1 MIRRPPRSTL
11 FPYTTL
17 FRSQTD
23 DLRTLLGLITA
34 HEQWRGQCLNLV
46 ASENI
51 HSPSVAQLLASD
63 LSGRY
68 GDYHGRDL
76 RRRKYQ
82 GTRYIIEI
90 EELADR
96 LARSLFGA
104 RYAELRPVSG
114 HLAAA
119 AVTLALARPGDT
131 VLEVDRNGGGH
142 RTAAKLSASTQF
154 PLVVRPLPFDPHE
167 HTVDAERTVALMREL
182 RPRLVILG
190 SSTFLFPHPVKAV
203 ADTARDLGN
212 TVVMYDGAHVLG
224 LIAAGRFQAP
234 LVEGAH
240 LLVSS
245 THKVLPGPQGGLILS
260 DDEALI
266 TRVSEAVHPGLVA
279 NHHLAHVAALAAA
292 LLEMRAT
299 GDAYTQRT
307 IENAQALG
315 AALAGRGLT
324 VIGAHRGYTQS
335 HTVVIQPPSGQNAAT
350 AADQLEA
357 AGIITS
363 VCSLDAS
370 LGGAGLRLGVQEITR
385 AGATP
390 AVVDEVADLIA
401 EALIRRRAAESV
413 TLKVRRLVT
422 DRLAA
427 RPFDLT
433 LEESSRHA

>member
-1 MIRRPPRSTL
+1 MPGRER
-11 FPYTTL
+11 
-17 FRSQTD
+17 TD
-23 DLRTLLGLITA
+23 DLRALLGLVSA
-34 HEQWRGQCLNLV
+34 HEQWRGTCINLV
-46 ASENI
+46 ASENV
-51 HSPSVAQLLASD
+51 HSPMIGQLLASD
-63 LSGRY
+63 LGGRY
-68 GDYHGRDL
+68 GDYYGRDL

-90 EELADR
+90 EEMADA

-104 RYAELRPVSG
+104 RYAELRPLSG

-119 AVTLALARPGDT
+119 AAILALARPGDT

-154 PLVVRPLPFDPHE
+154 PLIVQALPFDPHE
-167 HTVDAERTVALMREL
+167 HTVDPKRTIALMRKV

-203 ADTARDLGN
+203 ADAARDLGD
-212 TVVMYDGAHVLG
+212 TVVIYDGAHVLG

-234 LVEGAH
+234 LREGAH

-266 TRVSEAVHPGLVA
+266 ARVAEAVHPGLVA
-279 NHHLAHVAALAAA
+279 NHHLAHIAALAAA

-299 GDAYTQRT
+299 GSAYAQRT
-307 IENAQALG
+307 VENAQALG
-315 AALAGRGLT
+315 AALAARGLT

-335 HTVVIQPPSGQNAAT
+335 HTVVIQPPPGQIASS

-357 AGIITS
+357 AGIMTS

-370 LGGAGLRLGVQEITR
+370 RGDAGLRLGVQEITR
-385 AGATP
+385 TGATP
-390 AVVDEVADLIA
+390 AVVDDVADLIA
-401 EALIRRRAAESV
+401 DVLIRRRSAEYV
-413 TLKVRRLVT
+413 TPKVRRLVA

-427 RPFDLT
+427 RPFDLK